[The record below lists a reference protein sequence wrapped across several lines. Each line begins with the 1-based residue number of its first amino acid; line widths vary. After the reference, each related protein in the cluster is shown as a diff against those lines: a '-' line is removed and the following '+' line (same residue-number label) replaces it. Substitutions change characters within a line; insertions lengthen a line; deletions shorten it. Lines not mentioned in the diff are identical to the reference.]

1 MTYYLDTS
9 ALVAWFHPGNP
20 HCRPLLAW
28 REKHSV
34 ELAYNRMLQLEAGHY
49 LRKLSDAYAAI
60 AWNAFRAVETMRLYQ
75 WHAVAFSSVFE
86 RAEQISQRHKAKI
99 QCGFWDLCH
108 VVAALREELPLVTAD
123 RKQKDAAELLGLKVT
138 LIG

>member
-1 MTYYLDTS
+1 MIYYLDTS
-9 ALVAWFHPGNP
+9 AFVAWFHPGNP

-28 REKHSV
+28 REKRSV

-49 LRKLSDAYAAI
+49 LRKLSGEYAAV

-75 WHAVAFSSVFE
+75 WHSVAFSSVFE
-86 RAEQISQRHKAKI
+86 RAEDASQRYKTRI

-108 VVAALREELPLVTAD
+108 VVAAVREELPFVTAD